1 MSTVMRKGIHV
12 AGMDAVFKI
21 SQTTYRDRKIRAKN
35 SLKEFFA
42 LISSCGI
49 RFNAQRTGGN
59 FIPHLML

>member
-12 AGMDAVFKI
+12 AGMDEVFKI

-49 RFNAQRTGGN
+49 
-59 FIPHLML
+59 